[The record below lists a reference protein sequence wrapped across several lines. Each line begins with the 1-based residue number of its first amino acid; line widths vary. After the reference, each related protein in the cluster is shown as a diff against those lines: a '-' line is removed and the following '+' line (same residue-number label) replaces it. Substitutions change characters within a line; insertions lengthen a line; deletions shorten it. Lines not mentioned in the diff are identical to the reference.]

1 MQTSRQHKWTL
12 IIILLFLGITT
23 CQNLDQSKHSLS
35 CSSYQIPSDKIDTPI
50 RILQL
55 TDLHNSEFG
64 EDNQELIDRIAS
76 QSPDL
81 ILLTGDLLNSGE
93 PVTEIAVNLIS
104 SLCKIAPVYLSLG
117 NHEIEYRDNFGT
129 DITQLYLSLI
139 HI

>member
-104 SLCKIAPVYLSLG
+104 SLC
-117 NHEIEYRDNFGT
+117 
-129 DITQLYLSLI
+129 LSLI

>member
-1 MQTSRQHKWTL
+1 MKWLRQHKWTL
-12 IIILLFLGITT
+12 IISVLLFLGITT
-23 CQNLDQSKHSLS
+23 CHNLDQSKHSLS

-93 PVTEIAVNLIS
+93 PVTEIATNLIS
-104 SLCKIAPVYLSLG
+104 SLCEIAPV
-117 NHEIEYRDNFGT
+117 
-129 DITQLYLSLI
+129 
-139 HI
+139 